1 MATITGLCEDGGRPR
16 GLTAVHTHAD
26 SSVSI
31 LPRADPGTVGVVT
44 AAVAVAAIIAV
55 GSHRRSAD
63 CSAVDASADRRAR
76 YRMISAISIS
86 ATCISPS
93 CIPPTGITTAGDADT
108 ASMNAAAVI
117 ASTPVAA
124 AAPTRG
130 RVFRDEAGAD

>member
-26 SSVSI
+26 SSVAI
-31 LPRADPGTVGVVT
+31 LTRADPGAVGVVT

-86 ATCISPS
+86 ATCISPG

-108 ASMNAAAVI
+108 ASMNGPAVI